1 MATTGDETTETRKAS
16 SRKAPSAGKRSLSTA
31 EERREELVNASIG
44 VFAEKGYHA
53 APTAEIAKRAGISQ
67 AYLFRLFPTK
77 EDLFVAACERS
88 CEVMYGSF
96 SAAADEAE
104 KQGKDPLEVM
114 GEAYAD
120 LVADNRNMLLVQLH
134 AQAVSPSVPAVRDTM
149 RRCFATLFAV
159 ASERSKATPEELK
172 LWMAGGMLINV
183 MTAIG
188 ANEIKE
194 PWAETLADF
203 EGDCE
208 FTPDDLLDGSR

>member
-1 MATTGDETTETRKAS
+1 MATAS
-16 SRKAPSAGKRSLSTA
+16 SKTGKAPSAGERSLSTA
-31 EERREELVNASIG
+31 EKRREELIDAAIP

-53 APTAEIAKRAGISQ
+53 APTKQIAERAGISQ

-77 EDLFVAACERS
+77 EDLFVAVCERS

-96 SAAADEAE
+96 AAAADQAE
-104 KQGKDPLEVM
+104 KEGRDPLEVM

-120 LVADNRNMLLVQLH
+120 LVADNRDMLLIQLH
-134 AQAVSPSVPAVRDTM
+134 AQAVSPSLPAVRDTM

-159 ASERSKATPEELK
+159 ASERSRATPEELK

-188 ANEIKE
+188 ANQVEE
-194 PWAETLADF
+194 PWARTLADF
-203 EGDCE
+203 EGDCD
-208 FTPDDLLDGSR
+208 FTPPDLLDNSR